1 MGPLKGV
8 KVIDLTT
15 YLAAPTTVRVMGEW
29 GADLIKV
36 EAPKGDPA
44 REQGAVFNM
53 PFTDEENL
61 AFDVANMDKRFIT
74 INLKTERGLEVMD
87 KLLAE
92 ADVFVTNTR
101 TKGLVKLGL
110 DYDTL
115 KAKFPRLIFAQVTG
129 YGEKGPD
136 KDKPGF
142 DATCY
147 MARGG
152 VLGTTVDKGG
162 SPMNPPNG
170 FGDFQVSIALLAGIC
185 GALYRREKTGK
196 GEKVT
201 VGLQHA
207 ASFMLSVAM
216 ISAQYGNQY
225 PKSRREVVNPFN
237 NCYRTKDEKWVIM
250 CCPEYDRD
258 FNKIMALLKLDDM
271 VDNPKYLN
279 CAQLNA
285 DKLNSEVIDRLD
297 QAIAKI
303 NRADLVKMLSDNEL
317 PCEAANEPLDVYEDK
332 QVWANNIL
340 AMVDYPSGKRMVPT
354 NPILFESMSEP
365 RLETCK
371 SQGAHTQEIM
381 KELGYDDAQIKES
394 IDQGAV
400 AGMKLLKK

>member
-1 MGPLKGV
+1 
-8 KVIDLTT
+8 
-15 YLAAPTTVRVMGEW
+15 
-29 GADLIKV
+29 
-36 EAPKGDPA
+36 
-44 REQGAVFNM
+44 
-53 PFTDEENL
+53 
-61 AFDVANMDKRFIT
+61 
-74 INLKTERGLEVMD
+74 
-87 KLLAE
+87 
-92 ADVFVTNTR
+92 
-101 TKGLVKLGL
+101 
-110 DYDTL
+110 
-115 KAKFPRLIFAQVTG
+115 
-129 YGEKGPD
+129 
-136 KDKPGF
+136 
-142 DATCY
+142 

-185 GALYRREKTGK
+185 GALYSREKTGK

-271 VDNPKYLN
+271 VDNPKYLS

-297 QAIAKI
+297 EAIAQI
-303 NRADLVKMLSDNEL
+303 NRMDLVKMLSENEL
-317 PCEAANEPLDVYEDK
+317 PCEAANEPLDVYEDE

-340 AMVDYPSGKRMVPT
+340 AKVDYPSGQRMVPT
-354 NPILFESMSEP
+354 NPILFESMPEP
-365 RLETCK
+365 RLEICK

-381 KELGYDDAQIKES
+381 KELGYNDAQINEA

-400 AGMKLLKK
+400 AGIKRLKK